1 MILTTVLL
9 STSIIVV
16 LMLWLSVKKIKN
28 FHFSGLFL
36 IISIVF
42 TTVGILLIIFS
53 SNDVSKSI
61 ARKSW
66 PTKTATVV
74 ETDIVGERAFSPQ
87 LKCKFEVEGNEYT
100 LITDLKTPGFGR
112 KQSSRQTSNIII
124 NEYPVGSEVKIH
136 YNPENPGDAYIRTG
150 PYWSDYL
157 RLALGVLLF
166 AGGLY
171 VVLGITIKKITVE

>member
-1 MILTTVLL
+1 MAGFGKIVKY
-9 STSIIVV
+9 ST
-16 LMLWLSVKKIKN
+16 
-28 FHFSGLFL
+28 LF
-36 IISIVF
+36 I
-42 TTVGILLIIFS
+42 S
-53 SNDVSKSI
+53 SNDVSI
-61 ARKSW
+61 ALARKSW
-66 PTKTATVV
+66 PTKTAKVI

-87 LKCKFEVEGNEYT
+87 LRCKFEVEGNEYT
-100 LITDLKTPGFGR
+100 FITDLKTPGFGR
-112 KQSSRQTSNIII
+112 KQSRRQTSNIII

-136 YNPENPGDAYIRTG
+136 YNPESPGDAYIRIG